1 MRIVK
6 NDKVMVISGKSKG
19 VVGKVLN
26 ADPKGGKVI
35 VEGANV
41 HKSHIRPRK
50 QGEEGGIIEKP
61 APIYVSKVMVVCPK
75 CGKPT
80 RIGIKYQDNG
90 DKARVCKKCGAVIS
104 VISTAKKKGE

>member
-19 VVGKVLN
+19 VVGKVLS
-26 ADPKGGKVI
+26 ADPTGGKVI

-41 HKSHIRPRK
+41 HKAHIRPRK
-50 QGEEGGIIEKP
+50 QGEEGGIVEKP
-61 APIYVSKVMVVCPK
+61 APIYVSKVMIVCPK
-75 CGKPT
+75 CNKPT

-104 VISTAKKKGE
+104 VISKAKKKGE